1 MSFSMPDLPE
11 FTRPAAPSTAANIS
25 TKVSDAPRDT
35 STDNPYTESYNA
47 HATDNTNTSRVRS
60 LPEFIQQEVPI
71 QIQAL
76 TAVQDPAQLLTL
88 PPQTLWLDLEI
99 NPQTEALIDGALL
112 IGNHYWHFDAVR
124 FDQHAATIAQLIVQA
139 PTLGGHHLL
148 EFDLPRL
155 CQLLQAA
162 LAVHDHA
169 LSIKV
174 ANSKTLQRWQAKTW
188 DTLLLSCLLLPHQP
202 THALSKL
209 YKADV
214 DYNHPVAD
222 CVESRCVFTLCTQVW
237 QVLPAH
243 LQILLHK
250 LLPQLS
256 ALGALDTQAH
266 FDIDKDNIFD
276 IDSVLAALPSGDHQA
291 LKALLNG
298 VMTSHTL
305 SAAASDSYAYALWR
319 HLGIATFVHWLRYFD
334 KPQARRPVW
343 LTKHPEHRN
352 NFAKA
357 EQALWHLHRPDE
369 AWINQQCQHF
379 FGFEA
384 LREGQMSIV
393 KAVLNN
399 QDIPLGI
406 LPTGGG
412 KSLTFQLP
420 ALILSRY
427 QRQLTVVIAPLK
439 ALIEDQV
446 INLRTALPDY
456 EGRIAYLTSGQSAGA
471 QKEVLDGVWQG
482 IIDILY
488 LSPERLRTHS
498 VRQLLKNRPPAFWV
512 LDEAHTLSQWGTD
525 FRPDFLRIADHIIAC
540 YSSDVQA
547 HLHAQIERNTASAAQ
562 PDLLSTFDEAKD
574 GNTDAPHFVP
584 PTIGLVTATASAR
597 VKDDLEDELVHK
609 LSALTGNKA
618 LVQYGTPLAHMK
630 IWREDITAHF
640 HEVNTSDRKAMIY
653 QIIKARKVW
662 YADTYPKHP
671 ERGVAIVY
679 LRSRKGC
686 EEYADDFAKQG
697 LIAAAY
703 HSKLDDAQK
712 KNLLDKF
719 KNHELDVVVC
729 TNAFGMGIDKE
740 GIHTVV
746 HSGPPNN
753 LESYIQEI
761 GRAARKDYETGEA
774 YMLWSTQDIDQLFRQ
789 ERNSR
794 IPNTRTLR
802 ECWTTIRPTLK
813 KPAQDRWFASSNLSS
828 ILVTDDNAEQL
839 TTQVRVALLALE
851 RYGLL
856 QEQDQQPAW
865 VSIKLSDIPPAS
877 SHTSMAKLYAELQQL
892 ADDTLT
898 TDTPDWQDTNDKGL
912 TRYHLPEL
920 ALSLGYSVKT
930 LLQQL
935 RMLVNQGH
943 AQWHAV
949 VRVRIKYTH
958 RYLKGEFNRLGRVIE
973 ALEAC
978 LESSIDALHSATMF
992 DQGAVQLNTKALDNW
1007 LHQHRHN
1014 VSTKNHILPMLRA
1027 LGVISIRNH
1036 SSTQVFVSSSKDTK
1050 LWQIEQD
1057 KADDW
1062 HSWTAFAKR
1071 LLAQLTPLFEEH
1083 LLPALPDQRDGAGRD
1098 FDLDV
1103 LASTLERTPDT
1114 LLTELEQLQ
1123 KLGLIELSRLD
1134 DSSDA
1139 IFFISRHPKPTS
1151 KYSETAYQYLQ
1162 HHYQDRCARI
1172 HLLNA
1177 WLGAAPHVQKQFIE
1191 DYFTQPID
1199 TVIQT
1204 YIADDV
1210 DASKPYIKNY
1220 QKEILPAYFNDT
1232 QRQIVKD
1239 TSRASMVLAGPGSG
1253 KTTVVVHRVAYLL
1266 MIEEIK
1272 PEKVLILAYNRLA
1285 VAELRR
1291 RLYALIGSHAAHVTI
1306 QTFHGLARHITG
1318 LSEKDMPDADM
1329 SDVLRRFSHLKTK
1342 NTTQTKDNAG
1352 YQWLIEEAIRHL
1364 QERPQHFQYIMVDE
1378 FQDIDAAQ
1386 YKMIGLLADLQ
1397 LQEDDAD
1404 STEAGSE
1411 IGNDAAEYLTD
1422 NPLLPAGFDHKNQQP
1437 NKDHK
1442 PADIYEQQ
1450 GYLMVVGDDDQNL
1463 YAFRG
1468 ASIEYIQ
1475 KFAKQYHLS
1484 EQQEYYLLKNYRSA
1498 NNIVDFAN
1506 AFIRAALPAAER
1518 LKQDTHQIQA
1528 TAPFTNQPI
1537 RYGYYQQVRGIDMA
1551 AWVADDIKQRL
1562 HAATAKHKT
1571 ETIAVLAPT
1580 WSHFD
1585 ALQHYLEAHHIANR
1599 RYDEDDQLTPLN
1611 SLIAQQLYAHL
1622 NHERLTMI
1630 EGSVYDFLENWRRD
1644 NRCNHL
1650 DRAWTAIL
1658 RRTTGLRDITYE
1670 ALLQQLEACVYSDE
1684 VSVVLITYHS
1694 AKGMEFD
1701 HVYVVNEA
1709 RSHSDRHS
1717 NHHSDSPE
1725 RPLYVALTRAKQT
1738 LTLLLHQNYHHPVL
1752 ATIASSHAEP
1762 IAIAHISPPARLS
1775 FHRFLALDEI
1785 RLTPKDLVS
1794 DTGRAFIKDTF
1805 CHNGWS
1811 EDRLHITG
1819 LFTVCDYQTQRKP
1832 NGFYSNKGQL
1842 ITQFSGAFAKTYC
1855 QNKAGKTSLNMTGFT
1870 TTLYYQSDLEW
1881 YQRAG
1886 YHGNQTSH
1894 YLIIPYVQFSVPC
1907 A

>member
-1 MSFSMPDLPE
+1 MSFSMSYLPD
-11 FTRPAAPSTAANIS
+11 FTRPAAANAAAE
-25 TKVSDAPRDT
+25 TPAALAHHAHVA
-35 STDNPYTESYNA
+35 DNN
-47 HATDNTNTSRVRS
+47 HAARVRS
-60 LPEFIQQEVPI
+60 LPEFIQQEIPV
-71 QIQAL
+71 QMQAL

-112 IGNHYWHFDAVR
+112 IGQHYWHFDAVR
-124 FDQHAATIAQLIVQA
+124 FDQHAAIIAQLMTQA

-155 CQLLQAA
+155 CQLLQSA
-162 LAVHDHA
+162 LITHDRP
-169 LSIKV
+169 LSIEM
-174 ANSKTLQRWQAKTW
+174 ANAKTLQRWQAKTW
-188 DTLLLSCLLLPHQP
+188 DTLVLSCLLLPHQP

-209 YKADV
+209 YKANV
-214 DYNHPVAD
+214 DYNHPVLD
-222 CVESRCVFTLCTQVW
+222 CVESRCVFALCTQVW
-237 QVLPAH
+237 QALPAH

-256 ALGALDTQAH
+256 ALGAMDTSAQ

-276 IDSVLAALPSGDHQA
+276 IDMVLAELPSGDHHA
-291 LKALLNG
+291 LKALLNQSLTTQSTKPPDTG
-298 VMTSHTL
+298 AVPYH
-305 SAAASDSYAYALWR
+305 LWR

-343 LTKHPEHRN
+343 LTKHPKHRK

-369 AWINQQCQHF
+369 PWINRQCQHF
-379 FGFEA
+379 FGFDA
-384 LREGQMSIV
+384 LRDGQMSIV

-427 QRQLTVVIAPLK
+427 QRQLTVVISPLK

-446 INLRTALPDY
+446 INLRTALPTY

-471 QKEVLDGVWQG
+471 QKDVLDGVWQG
-482 IIDILY
+482 MIDILY

-498 VRQLLKNRPPAFWV
+498 IRQLLKNRPPAFWV

-525 FRPDFLRIADHIIAC
+525 FRPDFLRIADHILAC
-540 YSSDVQA
+540 YSSDVQVHIRQQLEQQA
-547 HLHAQIERNTASAAQ
+547 TNSIQ
-562 PDLLSTFDEAKD
+562 PDLLSAVDTEAAPASSGD
-574 GNTDAPHFVP
+574 GQTDAPHFVP

-597 VKDDLEDELVHK
+597 VKDDLEDELVQK
-609 LSALTGNKA
+609 LGALTGNKT
-618 LVQYGTPLAHMK
+618 LVQYGTPLEQMK
-630 IWREDITAHF
+630 IWREDIKAHF
-640 HEVNTSDRKAMIY
+640 REVNTNDRKAIIY
-653 QIIKARKVW
+653 QIIQARKAW
-662 YADTYPKHP
+662 YEQTYPAHP

-703 HSKLDDAQK
+703 HSRLDDAQK
-712 KNLLDKF
+712 KNLLEKF
-719 KNHELDVVVC
+719 KNHELEVVVC

-740 GIHTVV
+740 GIHTVI

-774 YMLWSTQDIDQLFRQ
+774 HMLWSAQDIEKLFRQ

-813 KPAQDRWFASSNLSS
+813 KPAQDRWFSSSNLSS
-828 ILVTDDNAEQL
+828 ILVTEDNAEQL

-865 VSIKLSDIPPAS
+865 VSIKLSDTPPAS

-898 TDTPDWQDTNDKGL
+898 TETPEWQRADDKGL

-920 ALSLGYSVKT
+920 ALSLGYSVKA

-949 VRVRIKYTH
+949 ARVRIKYTH
-958 RYLKGEFNRLGRVIE
+958 RYLKGEFNRLGRIIE

-978 LESSIDALHSATMF
+978 LESSGDALHSATLF
-992 DQGAVQLNTKALDNW
+992 EQDAVQLNTKALDNW
-1007 LHQHRHN
+1007 LHQHQHTL
-1014 VSTKNHILPMLRA
+1014 STKTHILPMLRA
-1027 LGVISIRNH
+1027 LDVIKVRNH

-1050 LWQIEQD
+1050 QWQIAQD

-1062 HSWTAFAKR
+1062 HSWTAYAKL
-1071 LLAQLTPLFEEH
+1071 LLAQLTPLFEAH
-1083 LLPALPDQRDGAGRD
+1083 LLPALPDQKDGGGRD

-1103 LASTLERTPDT
+1103 LASALARTPDT

-1139 IFFISRHPKPTS
+1139 IFFISRHPKPTT
-1151 KYSETAYQYLQ
+1151 KYNETAYQYLQ
-1162 HHYQDRCARI
+1162 SHYQDRCARI

-1177 WLGAAPHVQKQFIE
+1177 WLSAAPHVQKQFIE

-1199 TVIQT
+1199 KVLKT
-1204 YIADDV
+1204 YLPPDV
-1210 DASKPYIKNY
+1210 DASKPYMKNY
-1220 QKEILPAYFNDT
+1220 QKEILPDYFNDT

-1291 RLYALIGSHAAHVTI
+1291 RLYALIGSHAAQVTI

-1329 SDVLRRFSHLKTK
+1329 NDVLKRFPHLQSQTAK
-1342 NTTQTKDNAG
+1342 QTKDNAG

-1364 QERPQHFQYIMVDE
+1364 HERPQHFQYIMVDE

-1386 YKMIGLLADLQ
+1386 YDMIGLLADLQ

-1404 STEAGSE
+1404 STESGTE
-1411 IGNDAAEYLTD
+1411 VGNDAADYLVD
-1422 NPLLPAGFDHKNQQP
+1422 NPLLPAGFDHKDSQP
-1437 NKDHK
+1437 SKESK
-1442 PADIYEQQ
+1442 PADLYEQQ

-1484 EQQEYYLLKNYRSA
+1484 KQQEYYLLKNYRSA

-1506 AFIRAALPAAER
+1506 AFIHAALPAAER
-1518 LKQDTHQIQA
+1518 LKQETHQIQA
-1528 TAPFTNQPI
+1528 TTPFANQAI

-1551 AWVADDIKQRL
+1551 AWVASDIHQRL
-1562 HAATAKHKT
+1562 QAATANHQM

-1585 ALQHYLEAHHIANR
+1585 ALQHYLEAQNIANR

-1611 SLIAQQLYAHL
+1611 SVIGQKLYAHL
-1622 NHERLTMI
+1622 NQERLTMI
-1630 EGSVYDFLENWRRD
+1630 KGSVHDFLEHWRRD
-1644 NRCNHL
+1644 NTCNHL
-1650 DRAWTAIL
+1650 DKAWAAIL
-1658 RRTTGLRDITYE
+1658 RRVGGLHDITYE
-1670 ALLQQLEACVYSDE
+1670 ALLQQLEACVYSDD
-1684 VSVVLITYHS
+1684 VAVVLITYHS

-1709 RSHSDRHS
+1709 RSR
-1717 NHHSDSPE
+1717 SDSPE

-1738 LTLLLHQNYHHPVL
+1738 LTLLLHRQNHHQDL
-1752 ATIASSHAEP
+1752 AKIASSHATP
-1762 IAIAHISPPARLS
+1762 ITIACVPKPDRLR
-1775 FHRFLALDEI
+1775 FHRFLAFDEI
-1785 RLTPKDLVS
+1785 KLTPRRLVS
-1794 DTGRAFIKDTF
+1794 DTGRAFIKDQF
-1805 CHNGWS
+1805 CHNSWS
-1811 EDRLHITG
+1811 ENRASITG
-1819 LFTVCDYQTQRKP
+1819 LFTVYDYQTHRKSD
-1832 NGFYSNKGQL
+1832 GFYSGRGQL
-1842 ITQFSGAFAKTYC
+1842 IAQFSGPFAKTYC
-1855 QNKAGKTSLNMTGFT
+1855 QNNLGNTYLSMIGFT

-1886 YHGNQTSH
+1886 YHGSETSH
-1894 YLIIPYVQFSVPC
+1894 YLIIPYVQFSMPC